1 MSHSWEY
8 FYLLTF
14 LGKKKECLVLWI
26 LSIFQKRSLGKC
38 SHACLQ
44 VRHGGALSSRRPTW
58 CSLLAYVWPL
68 HHFIADSL
76 RKGTVSC
83 QTWCVLVLWLVTGLS
98 TWKLLSKYLSSR
110 IVPGT
115 FRVFENNFF
124 FFTCITSP
132 RLSTFPKTVNTYK
145 TLSFYWLFFGQHPP
159 WHIHIDLKISF
170 YAEAGCCTPAMAF
183 VLGESPCFDSWVAV
197 GETQVSEPFSEHL
210 RAQVAL
216 AIWLGWLS
224 TESSWQPSCLP
235 RGHGLPCRDT
245 LSAWHQM
252 LGGCQPEQGRS
263 PVPHS
268 VLG

>member
-1 MSHSWEY
+1 MQICLRNMSYACEPFLLLYLISLAKLDFFLAILWPSVCFILYSNYLIVPFLRVFLSLDFSWE
-8 FYLLTF
+8 
-14 LGKKKECLVLWI
+14 KKKECLVLWI

-124 FFTCITSP
+124 FFY
-132 RLSTFPKTVNTYK
+132 LHYFP
-145 TLSFYWLFFGQHPP
+145 Q
-159 WHIHIDLKISF
+159 
-170 YAEAGCCTPAMAF
+170 
-183 VLGESPCFDSWVAV
+183 AV
-197 GETQVSEPFSEHL
+197 Y
-210 RAQVAL
+210 
-216 AIWLGWLS
+216 
-224 TESSWQPSCLP
+224 LP
-235 RGHGLPCRDT
+235 
-245 LSAWHQM
+245 
-252 LGGCQPEQGRS
+252 
-263 PVPHS
+263 
-268 VLG
+268 